1 VLPERNRYPLLIFG
15 YPLFIFGTGVA
26 VHSRYGVVMRFAL
39 RLTPWLLLCV
49 LAGSTRRMDVEPIK
63 PHAITIKAERL
74 IAPTI
79 ETAPGLRYVDGWSL
93 SSPDDDFGGL
103 SSLIIEDGEF
113 VALSDI
119 GAVIR
124 FGIDAKGEIS
134 GASLNPLPRGCATDK
149 DKRDRDSESIARDP
163 ASGTYWIG
171 FEWRNVICRS
181 DPRLRKADRL
191 AQPKA
196 MQRWSKTG
204 GPEAMVRLSDG
215 RFLIFAE
222 SASGSDT
229 LPDLIIADRDPTTPD
244 AHYTK
249 ALYRAPEHHFSPT
262 DAAQLPDGRLLV
274 INRRFEPPAY
284 FSARLSLLDPIP
296 AQARGI
302 ISGKTIAKFGRPGL
316 TSNFEGVAVSNEGG
330 RTFIWIISDDN
341 YMWIEH
347 TYLLKFEL
355 LPEPKP

>member
-1 VLPERNRYPLLIFG
+1 LVIHCSSSAGF
-15 YPLFIFGTGVA
+15 A
-26 VHSRYGVVMRFAL
+26 AHSRYGGVMRFAL
-39 RLTPWLLLCV
+39 RLIPWLLLCV
-49 LAGSTRRMDVEPIK
+49 LAGSTRRMDVEPIIA
-63 PHAITIKAERL
+63 HAITIKAERL
-74 IAPTI
+74 IAPVI

-103 SSLIIEDGEF
+103 SSLIIEDGKF
-113 VALSDI
+113 VSLSDI

-124 FGIDAKGEIS
+124 FRINAKGKIS
-134 GASLNPLPRGCATDK
+134 GASINPLPHGCASDA

-163 ASGTYWIG
+163 LSGTYWIG

-181 DPRLRKADRL
+181 DPGLRKAERL

-204 GPEAMVRLSDG
+204 GPEAIVRLSDG

-222 SASGSDT
+222 FVEGSNP
-229 LPDLIIADRDPTTPD
+229 LPELVITDRDPIAPGVR
-244 AHYTK
+244 YTK
-249 ALYRAPEHHFSPT
+249 TRYIAPEHHFSPT

-296 AQARGI
+296 AKVSGML
-302 ISGKTIAKFGRPGL
+302 SGKTIAKFGRPGL

-330 RTFIWIISDDN
+330 RTFVWIISDDN